1 MNKTSLTIFYSNKC
15 YCTGSNVVDA
25 YLHLQYFLP
34 SQKMYGL
41 WWSVQVF
48 LYKKLLKKQRVY
60 RNKLSIVCYTQND
73 CEQHVKSEQIK
84 RKQTCSV
91 CFVRMFKFQE
101 NKFKII
107 QNL

>member
-1 MNKTSLTIFYSNKC
+1 
-15 YCTGSNVVDA
+15 
-25 YLHLQYFLP
+25 
-34 SQKMYGL
+34 MYEL
-41 WWSVQVF
+41 WWSMQVF

-60 RNKLSIVCYTQND
+60 RNKKLSIVCYTQND

-107 QNL
+107 QKNLQEIIIIKIY